1 MGTVRTLLL
10 IAVLLSAAACRERPQ
25 SSPMEDDPYLN
36 VPLHVS
42 YDIDVHFY
50 DSVQTRA
57 ELLAGRAMIWEDR
70 KETTLGQGIT
80 VTFFDRVTGERAA
93 VLTADSAVVDDRSK
107 DMIAIGNV
115 VVVSDSSHTTL
126 RTPRLVWDQRSERIR
141 TDDEVSII
149 SPTERIDGQG
159 MESDQFLTS
168 YRIFKVRG
176 VYQR

>member
-1 MGTVRTLLL
+1 MGPVRTLLVISLL
-10 IAVLLSAAACRERPQ
+10 IGVTACREQPR
-25 SSPMEDDPYLN
+25 SSPIEDDPYLN
-36 VPLHVS
+36 DPLHVS
-42 YDIDVHFY
+42 YNIDVHFY
-50 DSVQTRA
+50 DSVRTRA

-80 VTFFDRVTGERAA
+80 VTFFDGKSGQQAA

-115 VVVSDSSHTTL
+115 VVVSDSSNTTL

-141 TDDEVSII
+141 TNEEVSII
-149 SPTERIDGQG
+149 SPTERIEGQG

-168 YRIFKVRG
+168 YRIYKVRG
-176 VYQR
+176 VHQR

>member
-1 MGTVRTLLL
+1 MLVTLGL
-10 IAVLLSAAACRERPQ
+10 VSCREQPR
-25 SSPMEDDPYLN
+25 SSPIEDDPYREM
-36 VPLHVS
+36 PLHVS
-42 YDIDVHFY
+42 RDIDVHFY
-50 DSVQTRA
+50 DSVHTRA
-57 ELLAGRAMIWEDR
+57 ELLAGTAMIWEDR
-70 KETTLGQGIT
+70 KETTLGHGIT
-80 VTFFDRVTGERAA
+80 VTFFDRESGLQAA
-93 VLTADSAVVDDRSK
+93 VLTADSAVIDDRSR

-115 VVVSDSSHTTL
+115 VVVSDSSNTTL
-126 RTPRLVWDQRSERIR
+126 RTPRLVWDQRTERIR